1 MWQML
6 NWLADTLLERSLRLR
21 CQEID
26 ERKPLYRLGGPYP
39 FSARYRLQQIGV
51 PAAATRWQPCLC
63 SVERDGFHLYPR
75 TRKWDQ
81 HVQFEVATLRWFGRP
96 HKYQPGN
103 NDIWLH
109 FEKAQS
115 WHVLMLQTDRYP
127 MQQFVRAIKQIA
139 TGEHITAY
147 RRQRPHVHL
156 GPLPAQY
163 ASEDLYGVWTVEP
176 QPLSL
181 YLMPSA
187 LVELQTAQVQRI
199 LPLETIQDIEVMR
212 RLDVPD
218 AHGVVRFKH
227 VEAHSTEYIAYTSPA
242 YVEFAQALI
251 AATRRTL
258 KNPPTFYGKKEDED
272 EW

>member
-1 MWQML
+1 MLQML
-6 NWLADTLLERSLRLR
+6 NWLADTFLERSLRLR
-21 CQEID
+21 YREIAQ
-26 ERKPLYRLGGPYP
+26 RAPLYCLGGPYP
-39 FSARYRLQQIGV
+39 LSARYRLQQIGV
-51 PAAATRWQPCLC
+51 TRPAARWQSCLC
-63 SVERDGFHLYPR
+63 SVEQDGFHLYPR

-81 HVQFEVATLRWFGRP
+81 HVHFAAASLRWFGRP

-109 FEKAQS
+109 FEHNQG
-115 WHVLMLQTDRYP
+115 WHVLMLQTNRHA
-127 MQQFVRAIKQIA
+127 MQQFVRAVKQIA

-156 GPLPAQY
+156 GPLAAQH
-163 ASEDLYGVWTVEP
+163 ASEDLYGVWTVVP
-176 QPLSL
+176 QLLSL

-187 LVELQTAQVQRI
+187 LVELQETQVQRI
-199 LPLETIQDIEVMR
+199 LPLETIQNIEVMR

-227 VEAHSTEYIAYTSPA
+227 MQGEQIAYTSA
-242 YVEFAQALI
+242 AHVEFAEALI
-251 AATRRTL
+251 AAARRSL
-258 KNPPTFYGKKEDED
+258 KNPPTFYGKKDDED